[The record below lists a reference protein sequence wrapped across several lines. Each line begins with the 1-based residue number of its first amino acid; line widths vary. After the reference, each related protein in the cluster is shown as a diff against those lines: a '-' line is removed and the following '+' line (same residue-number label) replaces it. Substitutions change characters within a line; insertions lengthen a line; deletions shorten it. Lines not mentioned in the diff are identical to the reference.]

1 MSSKILSVKDSNRS
15 RPRGN
20 SKGRTAVLSPR
31 QRTEQTGSQ
40 QQDAK
45 FSDGAEERQF
55 RGLPD
60 KRIIAV
66 TVALCMFG
74 LMAVFS
80 ASAPEALVSFHD
92 VTAELRKQTIACV
105 IGMFFMFTV
114 SRYDYRKMKKWAWP
128 LAFLS
133 IILLALTMVPTLST
147 EAFGAA
153 RWLKIGPF
161 QFQPSELAKV
171 SSIVLLASGLS
182 KHFWWKRQMIFRIA
196 TVMVMA
202 AIVVKQP
209 DLGSTMMILSEL
221 VALLYVSGTN
231 HLLLF
236 GALTCSAA
244 LVWHKIQQT
253 PYQMARIQSWL
264 DPYINPQK
272 EGWNIIQAQLAI
284 GSGNWFGVGFGRSLQ
299 KLHYLPVQ
307 HADFIF
313 AVIAEEIGFLGCLAL
328 ISLFIVFGY
337 YGFKV
342 ALDAK
347 TLFGRLLAIGI
358 TSSICVQATV
368 NIMVTTGCVP
378 VTGITLPFIS
388 YGGSSLVITLFMVGI
403 LLSVSR
409 DRNPKEDDDAFEM
422 ENGAQA

>member
-1 MSSKILSVKDSNRS
+1 MSSKILSVQNSRRS
-15 RPRGN
+15 RLKRDAQKVHPELAG
-20 SKGRTAVLSPR
+20 V
-31 QRTEQTGSQ
+31 GSTTNHF
-40 QQDAK
+40 D
-45 FSDGAEERQF
+45 ERNDPHF

-60 KRIIAV
+60 KGIIAV
-66 TVALCMFG
+66 TMALCLFG

-92 VTAELRKQTIACV
+92 VTAELRKQTIACM
-105 IGMFFMFTV
+105 IGLFLMFTI
-114 SRYDYRKMKKWAWP
+114 SRYDYRKIKKWSWP
-128 LAFLS
+128 LGFVSLF
-133 IILLALTMVPTLST
+133 LLALTLVPGLST
-147 EAFGAA
+147 EAFGAS
-153 RWLKIGPF
+153 RWLKLGPV

-171 SSIVLLASGLS
+171 ASILLLASGLS
-182 KHFWWKRQMIFRIA
+182 KHFWWKREMLFRIA
-196 TVMVMA
+196 LVMAMA

-209 DLGSTMMILSEL
+209 DLGSTMMILSAL

-231 HLLLF
+231 HVLLF
-236 GALTCSAA
+236 AALLSGGA
-244 LVWHKIQQT
+244 LVWHKVQNT

-264 DPYINPQK
+264 NPYINPQK

-284 GSGNWFGVGFGRSLQ
+284 GSGGWFGAGFGRSLQ

-342 ALDAK
+342 ALDAR

-358 TSSICVQATV
+358 TSSICTQATV
-368 NIMVTTGCVP
+368 NIMVTTGCIP

-388 YGGSSLVITLFMVGI
+388 YGGSSLVITLAMVGI

-409 DRNPKEDDDAFEM
+409 DRMAKDQDEHADAEP
-422 ENGAQA
+422 AHA